1 MVRKK
6 ISDPLF
12 DSFGKA
18 FGRAGLSE
26 SGQIAFQ
33 RGALEAMQQ
42 SATRHL
48 GDGAQQTVQDIAAQ
62 VAQISGTN
70 PTANTVQIKGLF
82 AQLKANGGDDAI
94 VDWFTVMA
102 RDMTPDGKANF
113 RHLVANA
120 NEGGL
125 KQLYGE
131 LGETGSEGALKL
143 RLKDVIPEAR
153 GVDWDD
159 WVPPPRNVADPSTMT
174 REELQA
180 WLSASLLA
188 RGVDPADDAAVK
200 SWASKSLGIAKGAAI
215 PVTTAW
221 ILIDL
226 AHGITGASYADLL
239 LTFFNP
245 SRLFDTEDGGED
257 RPPSCSITKSASCSV
272 TKDDG
277 TSYTTQT
284 ECEDNDGVWDE
295 GGEYTTKA
303 ECEDNNGVWDEGSD
317 GSGSLLSTLGWV
329 LIGLVGIVS
338 LTFIMRLISMMTGR

>member
-1 MVRKK
+1 MVRRK

-18 FGRAGLSE
+18 FGKGALTDA
-26 SGQIAFQ
+26 QQLALQ
-33 RGALEAMQQ
+33 RGSLAAMQQ
-42 SATRHL
+42 SASRHL
-48 GDGAQQTVQDIAAQ
+48 GDSAQQTVTDIAAQ

-70 PTANTVQIKGLF
+70 ARADTVQIKRLF
-82 AQLKANGGDDAI
+82 AQLKANGGDEAI
-94 VDWFTVMA
+94 LDWFTVMA

-131 LGETGSEGALKL
+131 LGEAGSEGALKL

-174 REELQA
+174 RQELET
-180 WLSASLLA
+180 WFKASLLA

-200 SWASKSLGIAKGAAI
+200 SWAAKSLGITKGAAV
-215 PVTTAW
+215 PVLTAW
-221 ILIDL
+221 FLVDL

-239 LTFFNP
+239 LTLFNP
-245 SRLFDTEDGGED
+245 SRLFDTEDGEED

-277 TSYTTQT
+277 TAYTTQT
-284 ECEDNDGVWDE
+284 ECEDNEGVWDE

-317 GSGSLLSTLGWV
+317 RSGSLLSTLGGFSSV
-329 LIGLVGIVS
+329 
-338 LTFIMRLISMMTGR
+338 